1 MTWHEER
8 HRLNINCDRMQMF
21 ELMFARIICMCSTPN
36 QFTGQI
42 VWSESEFLQNGT
54 AQVYG
59 FYGDPSVRQLRQLS
73 RVGCVNSDGSL
84 TLELPTTEGEPSDL
98 VHVTSAEAALLSG
111 VVANRGGGIELRGTD
126 ARTLKR
132 HAVRL
137 YMVIAA
143 DTSVNTAAQISN
155 PAVSWVHPAVSFA
168 AFLCGNLSRE
178 TATTNPIQQLPQP
191 VLQIVHSF
199 IKFKP
204 DWSRLERLA
213 EKAGLHHDNVFYLIG
228 APTLQTT
235 TPESL
240 VNEYRIFLSLKIA
253 AEDWTSKILSPSVFP
268 APNGKKLV
276 DEVRTFHVTCNTY
289 IITSINLRC
298 PHQIS
303 THTARDICR
312 VCASGVAPAPRN
324 GLLVSATQRLPSD
337 NNNNVDGYTDYTPPL

>member
-42 VWSESEFLQNGT
+42 FWSGSEFLQNGT

-84 TLELPTTEGEPSDL
+84 TLELPTAEGEPSDL
-98 VHVTSAEAALLSG
+98 VHVTSAEDALLSG

-143 DTSVNTAAQISN
+143 DTSVNTGAQISN

-168 AFLCGNLSRE
+168 AFLCGNLTRE

-204 DWSRLERLA
+204 DWSRLERLVEKA
-213 EKAGLHHDNVFYLIG
+213 GLHLPSEIQRLVEKAGLHHDNVG
-228 APTLQTT
+228 WGPTAQT

-276 DEVRTFHVTCNTY
+276 DEVRTFHVTCNIIY
-289 IITSINLRC
+289 ITTSINLRC

-303 THTARDICR
+303 THHVIYAARVPQVWHLHLAMDC
-312 VCASGVAPAPRN
+312 
-324 GLLVSATQRLPSD
+324 
-337 NNNNVDGYTDYTPPL
+337 